1 MLSSI
6 KEQTKRLWKASFDD
20 TDNFVELYF
29 DRVFHTD
36 INHTIEYEGRVVAA
50 LQAIPFLF
58 KAGDKILK
66 TAYLSGITT
75 DADYRRQGF
84 MGRLLDDTHRKL
96 RDSGFDAAFLI
107 PAKDF
112 LFDIYAKFGYRTAFY
127 KDYQKINITSEYKG
141 NNQVN
146 VSSLAPSDISEA
158 FRYFDYKQRQQT
170 AGVIF
175 DKRYFETVVDVFAM
189 ENNKVLIAK
198 TDNRIAGIA
207 FADTEGNVLKLFADS
222 SDIEQ
227 AIFYDLAKIIC
238 KRTILLKTNGK
249 AIPYGMI
256 KPLTDNTLPDDILPS
271 VSLMLDE

>member
-58 KAGDKILK
+58 KTGDKILK

-75 DADYRRQGF
+75 DADYRRQGI
-84 MGRLLDDTHRKL
+84 MRRLLDDTHRKL
-96 RDSGFDAAFLI
+96 
-107 PAKDF
+107 
-112 LFDIYAKFGYRTAFY
+112 TAFY
-127 KDYQKINITSEYKG
+127 KDYQKINIASEDKG

-189 ENNKVLIAK
+189 ENKKVLIAK
-198 TDNRIAGIA
+198 TDNHIAGIA

-227 AIFYDLAKIIC
+227 VIFYDLAKIIG